1 MRPPAGDGKPL
12 GPENGLT
19 TDVPGGVPEGQ
30 TSVMTRAV
38 SRLLLMPTIATAAA
52 ILVKGYVEPG
62 DGFSAGVV
70 AALGI
75 LMQYLAFGREQAER
89 MLPLRGLGYMAF
101 FGLLLTLVVAFR
113 GPVVGQT
120 LMTQWPLPGD
130 AVIHVGTLEVITAV
144 AFDVG
149 IFLLV
154 LGYGTGVISLIARVV
169 GRAERRSKEEN
180 HRDPDEAYGED
191 MG

>member
-1 MRPPAGDGKPL
+1 MKPPAGGKKPA
-12 GPENGLT
+12 GAENGLT
-19 TDVPGGVPEGQ
+19 TGVPGGIPAGQ

-89 MLPLRGLGYMAF
+89 MLPLRGIGYMAF
-101 FGLLLTLVVAFR
+101 FGLLLTLLVAFR
-113 GPVVGQT
+113 GPIVGDT
-120 LMTQWPLPGD
+120 LMTQWPLPGES
-130 AVIHVGTLEVITAV
+130 VIHFGTLEIITAV

-154 LGYGTGVISLIARVV
+154 LGYGTGVIGLIARIV
-169 GRAERRSKEEN
+169 GRAERRSTEEE
-180 HRDPDEAYGED
+180 HRDPDEAYGE
-191 MG
+191 GL